1 MNGKTNEV
9 IGLMA
14 KNYYDS
20 LLHAVTQPETL
31 GYELLRDIL
40 LPDLLGQEAP
50 GILYWAGK
58 DLARRLPLQKLAD
71 LPTFFE
77 QFNFGHLTLSQQTKN
92 RYIYRL
98 AGGQVKQRQK
108 AFAQADFQLEA
119 GFLAQQT
126 QQITQAVAEG
136 QLQPERDAITIIIQT
151 DQTDRPADSSTG
163 QPIQLHHFGEAT
175 RSQSKAPTAKTP
187 KKTSTPVSE
196 LMPKRT
202 ERHRRSWFRR

>member
-1 MNGKTNEV
+1 
-9 IGLMA
+9 MA

-20 LLHAVTQPETL
+20 LLHAVAQPETL

-58 DLARRLPLQKLAD
+58 DLARRLPLQQLAD
-71 LPTFFE
+71 LPAFFE

-98 AGGQVKQRQK
+98 DGAQVKQRQK
-108 AFAQADFQLEA
+108 AFEQADFQLEA
-119 GFLAQQT
+119 GFIAQQT
-126 QQITQAVAEG
+126 QQLTKAVAEG
-136 QLQPERDAITIIIQT
+136 QLQPERDAVTIIIQT

-163 QPIQLHHFGEAT
+163 QPIQLHHFGETTSTQA
-175 RSQSKAPTAKTP
+175 KAPAAKSP
-187 KKTSTPVSE
+187 KKTATPVSE